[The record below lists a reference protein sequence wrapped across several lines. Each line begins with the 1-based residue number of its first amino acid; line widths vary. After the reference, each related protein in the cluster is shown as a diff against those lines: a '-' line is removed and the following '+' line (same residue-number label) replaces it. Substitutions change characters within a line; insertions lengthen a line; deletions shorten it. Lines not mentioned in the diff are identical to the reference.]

1 MKESSNMK
9 NYSEYIF
16 NLIFVDDNLVI
27 LNKYER
33 LLAFIEK
40 CKDMATKG
48 QMVSLMDKNTLVT
61 YDTTL
66 RLLANVIYERI
77 PTYEDIELDNV
88 QDFEEFRK
96 WLATIDDVS
105 KYALISYLNDRGYI
119 NVDSE
124 EDLQFMINV
133 LETVKVM
140 EQ

>member
-16 NLIFVDDNLVI
+16 NLLFIDDNLII

-33 LLAFIEK
+33 LLAFVDK
-40 CKDMATKG
+40 CKEMTANS
-48 QMVSLMDKNTLVT
+48 QLVSLMDKNTLVT

-77 PTYEDIELDNV
+77 PAYEEIELDNV

-96 WLATIDDVS
+96 WLATLDDVS
-105 KYALISYLNDRGYI
+105 KFALVSYLNDRGYI
-119 NVDSE
+119 NIEDD

-133 LETVKVM
+133 LETVRVM

>member
-1 MKESSNMK
+1 MKENSNMK

-33 LLAFIEK
+33 LLAFIDK
-40 CKDMATKG
+40 CKDLATKG
-48 QMVSLMDKNTLVT
+48 QMISLMDKNTLVT

-66 RLLANVIYERI
+66 RLLANVVYERI
-77 PTYEDIELDNV
+77 PSYEDIELDNV

-96 WLATIDDVS
+96 WLATIDDIS
-105 KYALISYLNDRGYI
+105 KYTLISYLNDRGYI
-119 NVDSE
+119 NVESE